1 MYNEGEMK
9 RGIFMSQVPFPRKR
23 AGYFRSE
30 LGKIKASPELHLLM
44 LLPLMI
50 IVVFKLTPLYWLRM
64 AFLEYNPFKGIAGS
78 KYVGLLQF
86 QRIFSDADALRA
98 MRNTLIISLYRF
110 AVLFPAPII
119 LAILLNEVRSMRYK
133 RTIQTMVYLPHF
145 LSWVVAGSMLITLLS
160 YNGGLVNEL
169 LRGLGLP
176 PVNFLSDK
184 TKFRSILVVSA
195 AWKDVGWNSIL
206 YLAAITGVDP
216 MLYEAAEIDGAGRLR
231 KIWSV
236 TLPGI
241 ADTIVVLMLI
251 RIGGMMASNMDQVLM
266 LYNPLVYETGDVID
280 TYVYRQGIAK
290 MEYSFSTAV
299 GLFNSVIGFILLVL
313 SNAISRKVADR
324 SIW

>member
-1 MYNEGEMK
+1 
-9 RGIFMSQVPFPRKR
+9 MSQVPFTQKKV
-23 AGYFRSE
+23 GYLRREF
-30 LGKIKASPELHLLM
+30 GKIKKNPELYLLM
-44 LLPLMI
+44 LLPLAFI
-50 IVVFKLTPLYWLRM
+50 IVFKLTPLYWLRM

-78 KYVGLLQF
+78 KYVGLEQF
-86 QRIFSDADALRA
+86 KRIFSDMDALRA

-119 LAILLNEVRSMRYK
+119 LAIMLNEVGSMRYK

-169 LRGLGLP
+169 LRMVNIP
-176 PVNFLSDK
+176 PINFLSDK
-184 TKFRSILVVSA
+184 TKFRSILVISA

-206 YLAAITGVDP
+206 YLAAITGIDP
-216 MLYEAAEIDGAGRLR
+216 LLYEAAEIDGAGRLR
-231 KIWSV
+231 KIWSI

-251 RIGGMMASNMDQVLM
+251 RIGNMMASNMDQVLM

-280 TYVYRQGIAK
+280 TYVYRQGISK

-299 GLFNSVIGFILLVL
+299 GLFNSVVGFILLMI

>member
-1 MYNEGEMK
+1 MTQA
-9 RGIFMSQVPFPRKR
+9 SFPRKKV
-23 AGYFRSE
+23 GYLRRE
-30 LGKIKASPELHLLM
+30 LGKIKASPELYLLM
-44 LLPLMI
+44 LLPLAI
-50 IVVFKLTPLYWLRM
+50 IVIFKLTPLYWLRM
-64 AFLEYNPFKGIAGS
+64 AFLEYNPFKGISGS
-78 KYVGLLQF
+78 KYVGLAQF
-86 QRIFSDADALRA
+86 RRIFSDADALRA

-110 AVLFPAPII
+110 AVLFPAPIL
-119 LAILLNEVRSMRYK
+119 LAILLNEVRSVRYK
-133 RTIQTMVYLPHF
+133 RVVQTMVYLPHF

-160 YNGGLVNEL
+160 YNGGLINEL
-169 LRGLGLP
+169 LRGLGLQ

-206 YLAAITGVDP
+206 YLAAITGIDP
-216 MLYEAAEIDGAGRLR
+216 MLYEAAEIDGAGRMR

-280 TYVYRQGIAK
+280 TYVYRQGISK

-299 GLFNSVIGFILLVL
+299 GLFNSVIGFLLLVL

>member
-1 MYNEGEMK
+1 MAQISLK
-9 RGIFMSQVPFPRKR
+9 RKKES
-23 AGYFRSE
+23 YFRRE
-30 LGKIKASPELHLLM
+30 FGKIKKNPELYLLM
-44 LLPLMI
+44 LLPLAI
-50 IVVFKLTPLYWLRM
+50 IFIFKLAPLYWLRM
-64 AFLEYNPFKGIAGS
+64 AIVNYNPFKGLAGS
-78 KYVGLLQF
+78 KYVGLEHF
-86 QRIFSDADALRA
+86 KRIFSDMDALRA

-119 LAILLNEVRSMRYK
+119 LAIMLNEVGSMRYK
-133 RTIQTMVYLPHF
+133 RTIQTLVYLPHF

-169 LRGLGLP
+169 LRKLNIP

-184 TKFRSILVVSA
+184 TKFRTILVTSA

-206 YLAAITGVDP
+206 YLAAITGIDP
-216 MLYEAAEIDGAGRLR
+216 VLYEAAEIDGAGRLR
-231 KIWSV
+231 KIWSI

-241 ADTIVVLMLI
+241 ANTIVVLMLI
-251 RIGGMMASNMDQVLM
+251 RIGNMMASNMDQVLM

-280 TYVYRQGIAK
+280 TYVYRQGISK

-299 GLFNSVIGFILLVL
+299 GLFNSVVGFILLII
-313 SNAISRKVADR
+313 SNTISRKVADR